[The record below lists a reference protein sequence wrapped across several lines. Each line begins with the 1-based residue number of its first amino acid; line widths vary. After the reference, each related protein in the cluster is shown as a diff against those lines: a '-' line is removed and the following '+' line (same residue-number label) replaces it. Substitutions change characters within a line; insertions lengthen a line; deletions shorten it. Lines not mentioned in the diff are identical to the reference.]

1 MALPINI
8 DKLFDQNTVESE
20 RKEFKLG
27 LQPVSCMHTVCAF
40 ANDFNNWGGGYII
53 LGVASQNGVPVR
65 PVTGIRLNRLDTL
78 QRKVTELT
86 HKIIT
91 KPTVVMSPEML
102 DGKHLLVIWTPG
114 GDNRPYK
121 APENLA
127 GGRRPYYHYIREGSI
142 TRRATTTEEQKLF
155 ELAAKIPFDD
165 RINHHATIDDLELTH
180 IQAFLKEVSS
190 PLLEESRGSN
200 LIEVCRKMHIVKGA
214 QEDPRPINVGLLL
227 FNSEP
232 HNFFRG
238 ASIEIIQHQDQSG
251 DSFSENKLTG
261 PIHTQLRD
269 ALSFIR
275 NNVIQEKVQK
285 IHDLEEADRVVNYPY
300 AAVEESLANA
310 VFHRSYE
317 HQNSIEV
324 NVRPDRI
331 EFLSFPGPLPP
342 LDNAMLQREV
352 IVPRDYRN
360 RRIGDFLKELSLTE
374 GRGTGIPKI
383 RKSMELN
390 GSPVPKFE
398 TDKDST
404 YFLTTLPIHQSFIDL
419 KLDDYMK
426 SILSFCEEPKSRREA
441 LEYIGLTN
449 HGDNYS
455 RHISPLIAS
464 GYLTCT
470 LPHIPKSPKQRYVTT
485 PQGNKALKT
494 TN

>member
-20 RKEFKLG
+20 RKELKLG

-65 PVTGIRLNRLDTL
+65 PVAGLRLNQLDTL
-78 QRKVTELT
+78 QKKITELT
-86 HKIIT
+86 HRIVS
-91 KPTVVMSPEML
+91 KPTVVMSPELL
-102 DGKHLLVIWTPG
+102 DGKHLLVIWIPG

-121 APENLA
+121 APESL
-127 GGRRPYYHYIREGSI
+127 GRKKQPYHHYIREGSV
-142 TRRATTTEEQKLF
+142 TRRATTAEEQKLF
-155 ELAAKIPFDD
+155 ELAARIPFDD
-165 RINHHATIDDLELTH
+165 RINHQANVDDLELAH
-180 IQAFLKEVSS
+180 IHTFLKEVGS
-190 PLLEESRGSN
+190 PLLEESRN
-200 LIEVCRKMHIVKGA
+200 LNLVEVCRKMHMVKGA
-214 QEDPRPINVGLLL
+214 QEDLRPINVGLLL
-227 FNSEP
+227 FNSKP

-238 ASIEIIQHQDQSG
+238 ASIEIIQYQDQSG
-251 DSFSENKLTG
+251 DLFSENKLTG
-261 PIHTQLRD
+261 PIHTQLRG

-285 IHDLEEADRVVNYPY
+285 IHELEEAHRVVNYPY

-310 VFHRSYE
+310 VYHRSYE
-317 HQNSIEV
+317 HQSSIEV

-331 EFLSFPGPLPP
+331 EVLSFPGPLPP
-342 LDNAMLQREV
+342 LNNDMLQRKV

-360 RRIGDFLKELSLTE
+360 RRIGDLLKELGLTE

-383 RKSMELN
+383 RDSMAQN

-398 TDKDST
+398 TDEDAT
-404 YFLTTLPIHQSFIDL
+404 YFLTTLPIHQAFVDL

-426 SILSFCEEPKSRREA
+426 SILSFCEEPRSRRET

-455 RHISPLIAS
+455 RHISPLVDL
-464 GYLTCT
+464 GYLTYT

-485 PQGNKALKT
+485 PKGSKALKT